1 MALTQL
7 KTGAIADDA
16 VTTDKLANA
25 INTARDAN
33 TAKTTNAT
41 HSGDVTGSGALTI
54 ANDAVTTVKIAD
66 NAVTADKIVG
76 SAINSARL
84 ADDAVTTAK
93 IADNAVTADQIAS
106 NAVTTARIADDAV
119 TSAKIADGTIVAAN
133 IANDT
138 ITATQLAN
146 NSADVNVIVAGA
158 VTTAKLADDAVT
170 LAKMANDSVSSSQII
185 NNAVTVNALA
195 NDAVT
200 TDKINNNAVDMNKLS
215 DLDNGRIIARVS
227 SGSGNP
233 EAATAAQI
241 RTLLNVED
249 GATAGG
255 GGLVKVASRRYYG
268 FDQTTGIGNAG
279 FTKITKAFV
288 TITPSSSSNSIRLSG
303 TMNWSGSDTEHQYS
317 FRWRREISG
326 GATTSLDSDMGSGN
340 RPGVQTRLIG
350 NGDLA
355 TVSLGPVIDQPS
367 TTSAITYYIETFCD
381 GGNQSLY
388 LNRSQQDHNDPAS
401 ERAASYFI
409 AEELDNSIHTHT
421 NTNS

>member
-1 MALTQL
+1 DD
-7 KTGAIADDA
+7 AIDSEHYVDGSIDSAHLADSA
-16 VTTDKLANA
+16 VTTAKISDGT
-25 INTARDAN
+25 IS
-33 TAKTTNAT
+33 TAKYSNASITT
-41 HSGDVTGSGALTI
+41 DKI
-54 ANDAVTTVKIAD
+54 ANDAITGAKLGDDAVATANIGDSQVTTAKIAN
-66 NAVTADKIVG
+66 NAVTADKLPNAEVTFAKITDIPQNRIVG
-76 SAINSARL
+76 
-84 ADDAVTTAK
+84 
-93 IADNAVTADQIAS
+93 
-106 NAVTTARIADDAV
+106 RI
-119 TSAKIADGTIVAAN
+119 
-133 IANDT
+133 
-138 ITATQLAN
+138 
-146 NSADVNVIVAGA
+146 
-158 VTTAKLADDAVT
+158 
-170 LAKMANDSVSSSQII
+170 
-185 NNAVTVNALA
+185 
-195 NDAVT
+195 
-200 TDKINNNAVDMNKLS
+200 
-215 DLDNGRIIARVS
+215 S
-227 SGSGNP
+227 SGSGVMQ
-233 EAATAAQI
+233 ELSAANV
-241 RTLLNVED
+241 RTMINVED

-326 GATTSLDSDMGSGN
+326 GSTTSLDSDMGDGN